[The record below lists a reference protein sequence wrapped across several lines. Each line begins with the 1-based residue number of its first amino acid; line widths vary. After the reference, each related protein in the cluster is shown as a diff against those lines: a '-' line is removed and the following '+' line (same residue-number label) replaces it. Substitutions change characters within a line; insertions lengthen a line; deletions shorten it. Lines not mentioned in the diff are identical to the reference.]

1 MLTNIKF
8 VQKLNKI
15 IWRRLYSCAL
25 THPVSPQVLRPGV
38 LSFLRDP
45 ADPNYNPFRD
55 LVEEPLHRHLRRV
68 ALSLL
73 IYGVLVVLLVF
84 IPIRLALACRPALFP
99 LNLRFSDPF
108 TEVPADMLLFHICIP
123 FTVEHFKPRAT
134 VKWLLA
140 GWFKVVGGVLGLAE
154 FLLPAPGEG
163 ERNGNGDENGNGNG
177 NGNGNR
183 NGNGFPAEEM
193 QLAAQMANLEIH
205 ELDGTPHQPQNAD
218 APPQT
223 EDSDGL
229 FPLRIVVLI
238 FLGWLTLLGFNS
250 LAVLVPVSV
259 GRSVFG
265 QVAKIPIASAVANC
279 NDIYTFGAGCYILW
293 GGGAAA
299 RYLVGYLQTH
309 DLVSVAVQ
317 ASDCYTKIWSDSRA
331 GLLGAG

>member
-1 MLTNIKF
+1 
-8 VQKLNKI
+8 
-15 IWRRLYSCAL
+15 
-25 THPVSPQVLRPGV
+25 VLRPGV

-134 VKWLLA
+134 MKWLLA
-140 GWFKVVGGVLGLAE
+140 GWFKAVGGVLGLAE
-154 FLLPAPGEG
+154 FLLPVPGGG
-163 ERNGNGDENGNGNG
+163 ERNGNGNGL
-177 NGNGNR
+177 
-183 NGNGFPAEEM
+183 PAEEQ
-193 QLAAQMANLEIH
+193 QLAVQMANLEIH
-205 ELDGTPHQPQNAD
+205 EPDGTSHQPQNAD
-218 APPQT
+218 APPQAG
-223 EDSDGL
+223 DSDGL
-229 FPLRIVVLI
+229 FPLRIVALI

-265 QVAKIPIASAVANC
+265 QVARIPIASAVANC
-279 NDIYTFGAGCYILW
+279 NDIYTFGVGCYILW

-299 RYLVGYLQTH
+299 RYLVRYLQTH

-317 ASDCYTKIWSDSRA
+317 ASNR
-331 GLLGAG
+331 